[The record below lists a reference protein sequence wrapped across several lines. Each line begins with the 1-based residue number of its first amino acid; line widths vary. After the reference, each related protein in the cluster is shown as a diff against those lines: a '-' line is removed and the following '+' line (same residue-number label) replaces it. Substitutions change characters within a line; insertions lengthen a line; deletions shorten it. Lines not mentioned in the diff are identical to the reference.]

1 MMAAIGVSDDDRGS
15 LLELEHLAQP
25 RDVVC
30 ERAERKLRRSDLEA
44 VCLELFDD
52 AAPAGPVGPGAV
64 DKNDVRSAVHFSPTP
79 FSSCGEASVVKQSAD
94 AHHTILRFENGA
106 LPPGYARREERMP
119 TVPVREFH
127 GRDAELALVRG
138 ELDRLSDGAEAV
150 VVVEGAAGMGKSRL
164 LAEVAAIARSL
175 GIRVGRSAADPSE
188 TVVEL
193 ATLLAALFDGTEPL
207 LDPGELATLHA
218 QPEQRFW
225 LLRDLQQLLERA
237 ALESPLL
244 ISIDDAHW
252 ADSGTIAALRTLPM
266 RLMGLPIAWA
276 IALRPPR
283 EATPLV
289 FALEQLKQEG
299 ARTITLG
306 PLDED
311 AVVHLATDMLA
322 AQPDQSILKQL
333 ADADGSPFLVVET
346 LLGLQEEERI
356 RVVDGR
362 AELIDGRLPRRVHE
376 KMRERL
382 GRLSDEA
389 SDAVTVAA
397 SLGRTFTFDELAR
410 TLGRPASD
418 LLAPVGEL
426 LEANLLIERDEKLA
440 FWHDITRE
448 AVRSSVP
455 VTARR
460 ALDRQT
466 AGVLLEAGALPVE
479 VAVQLAASAEPGDEV
494 AINTLLRAAKAL
506 VTTDPETAAQFGQ
519 RALEIAPAHHP
530 QRGEIVSTTAIAL
543 HIAGNSDEAITFA
556 DRALRETL
564 PTLQEAEVR
573 LSIAGMFAISP
584 EIRIGAGR
592 LALNLPALPETL
604 RARHLACLFHNLV
617 TAGRIKESRDLLDE
631 TRPAVASADDTRA
644 WFTLRVA
651 ESALEYTDDQF
662 DLSLE
667 LITSAY
673 RDGIFA
679 GDDQRLRLAHMWHGE
694 LLSVA
699 DRYEEVFAIAAD
711 GLAAAQR
718 DQQGWAYQMFETWHG
733 RMLLRTGRI
742 SEAAAVLEGRFA
754 HEDGT
759 QAAGV
764 LDAAGVVALGR
775 LAIHTGDTRQGRR
788 LGNIAR
794 VMREQGTPA
803 VRRHAGWLL
812 AIFAMA
818 EGDAEAAR
826 RWLGAPILPR
836 FPTDIAD
843 EVLLARIAL
852 ATEDDELA
860 RLALSTSRRRAELN
874 PGIRSIAATAAHIR
888 GLLERNQEDLQ
899 EAVTLFE
906 GTPRRLEL
914 AAAIEDLGAELAAT
928 DRDAAIDVLG
938 RILALYTELGAA
950 WDARRVRKRLR
961 ELGVRRRLV
970 TAEPETNG
978 WAAMTAAELAVA
990 RLVADGLTNRE
1001 VAERLFVSPH
1011 TVSSHL
1017 RHVFLKLGIN
1027 SRVELARLARDY
1039 EMACRC

>member
-1 MMAAIGVSDDDRGS
+1 
-15 LLELEHLAQP
+15 
-25 RDVVC
+25 
-30 ERAERKLRRSDLEA
+30 
-44 VCLELFDD
+44 
-52 AAPAGPVGPGAV
+52 
-64 DKNDVRSAVHFSPTP
+64 
-79 FSSCGEASVVKQSAD
+79 
-94 AHHTILRFENGA
+94 
-106 LPPGYARREERMP
+106 
-119 TVPVREFH
+119 VREFH

-175 GIRVGRSAADPSE
+175 GIRVGHSAADPSE
-188 TVVEL
+188 TMVEL
-193 ATLLAALFDGTEPL
+193 AGLLAALFDGTEPL
-207 LDPGELATLHA
+207 LDPGALTTLHA

-244 ISIDDAHW
+244 ISIDDSHW
-252 ADSGTIAALRTLPM
+252 ADGGTVAALRTLPM
-266 RLMGLPIAWA
+266 RLMGLPIAWV

-283 EATPLV
+283 ETTPLV
-289 FALEQLKQEG
+289 RALERLKHEG
-299 ARTITLG
+299 ARTIALG
-306 PLDED
+306 PLNDD
-311 AVVHLATDMLA
+311 SVALLAGDLLA

-333 ADADGSPFLVVET
+333 AEADGSPFLLVET

-362 AELIDGRLPRRVHE
+362 AELIDGGLPRRVHQ

-426 LEANLLIERDEKLA
+426 LEANLLVERNENLA

-448 AVRSSVP
+448 AVRASVP

-460 ALDRQT
+460 ALDRQ
-466 AGVLLEAGALPVE
+466 AAVALLEAGALPVE
-479 VAVQLAASAEPGDEV
+479 VAGQLAASAEIGDEV
-494 AINTLLRAAKAL
+494 AIATLLDAAKAL
-506 VTTDPETAAQFGQ
+506 VTTDSGTAAQFGQ

-530 QRGEIVSTTAIAL
+530 QRGEIVGTTAIAL
-543 HIAGNSDEAITFA
+543 HIAGNSEEAIAFA

-564 PTLQEAEVR
+564 PALQEAEVR

-592 LALNLPALPETL
+592 VALNLPDLPETL

-617 TAGRIKESRDLLDE
+617 TAGRLDEARAALDE
-631 TRPAVASADDTRA
+631 TRAAVESADDARA
-644 WFTLRVA
+644 AFTLRVA
-651 ESALEYTDDQF
+651 ESALEYTHDRF
-662 DLSLE
+662 GRSHE
-667 LITSAY
+667 LITAAY

-699 DRYEEVFAIAAD
+699 DRYEEAFAIAAD

-718 DQQGWAYQMFETWHG
+718 DQQGWAYQMFETWNG
-733 RMLLRTGRI
+733 RTLLRTGRL
-742 SEAAAVLEGRFA
+742 SEAGAVLEGRFA

-759 QAAGV
+759 HAAGV

-775 LAIHTGDTRQGRR
+775 LTIHTGDGRQARR
-788 LGNIAR
+788 LVDIAQ
-794 VMREQGTPA
+794 VMFDRGTPA

-812 AIFAMA
+812 AIFEMA
-818 EGDAEAAR
+818 NGDAEAAR
-826 RWLGAPILPR
+826 GWLRAPTDPDGRAIPPR
-836 FPTDIAD
+836 FPFDIAD
-843 EVLLARIAL
+843 DVLLARIARS
-852 ATEDDELA
+852 TQDDLLA

-874 PGIRSIAATAAHIR
+874 PRIDSIAAAAAHVR
-888 GLLERNQEDLQ
+888 GLLERNQADLR
-899 EAVTLFE
+899 EAVALFE
-906 GTPRRLEL
+906 RVPRPLEL
-914 AAAIEDLGAELAAT
+914 ASALEDLGAELTTT
-928 DRDAAIDVLG
+928 DRDTAIDVLG
-938 RILALYTELGAA
+938 RTLALYTELGAT
-950 WDARRVRKRLR
+950 WDARRVRSRLR

-970 TAEPETNG
+970 TAEPETSG
-978 WAAMTAAELAVA
+978 WTALTTSELTVA
-990 RLVADGLTNRE
+990 RLVAEGLTNRE

-1011 TVSSHL
+1011 TVNSHL

-1027 SRVELARLARDY
+1027 SRVELARRAHDH
-1039 EMACRC
+1039 EMA

>member
-1 MMAAIGVSDDDRGS
+1 
-15 LLELEHLAQP
+15 
-25 RDVVC
+25 
-30 ERAERKLRRSDLEA
+30 
-44 VCLELFDD
+44 
-52 AAPAGPVGPGAV
+52 
-64 DKNDVRSAVHFSPTP
+64 
-79 FSSCGEASVVKQSAD
+79 
-94 AHHTILRFENGA
+94 
-106 LPPGYARREERMP
+106 MP
-119 TVPVREFH
+119 TVPVREFQ

-150 VVVEGAAGMGKSRL
+150 VVIEGAAGMGKSRL
-164 LAEVAAIARSL
+164 LAEIAQIARSL

-188 TVVEL
+188 TMVEL
-193 ATLLAALFDGTEPL
+193 AALLAALFDGTEPL
-207 LDPGELATLHA
+207 LDPGELTTLHA

-244 ISIDDAHW
+244 ISIDDSHW
-252 ADSGTIAALRTLPM
+252 ADGGTVAALRTLPM
-266 RLMGLPIAWA
+266 RLMGLPIAWV

-289 FALEQLKQEG
+289 GALERLKHEG
-299 ARTITLG
+299 ARTIALG
-306 PLDED
+306 PLNDD
-311 AVVHLATDMLA
+311 SVALLAADLLA

-333 ADADGSPFLVVET
+333 AEADGSPFLVVET

-362 AELIDGRLPRRVHE
+362 AELIDGGLPRRVHH

-389 SDAVTVAA
+389 GDAVTVAA

-426 LEANLLIERDEKLA
+426 LEANLLVERDEKLA

-448 AVRSSVP
+448 AVRASVP

-460 ALDRQT
+460 ALDRQ
-466 AGVLLEAGALPVE
+466 AAVALLEAGALPVE
-479 VAVQLAASAEPGDEV
+479 VAGQLAASAEIGDEV
-494 AINTLLRAAKAL
+494 AITTLLDAAKAL
-506 VTTDPETAAQFGQ
+506 LTTDSITAAQFGQ

-530 QRGEIVSTTAIAL
+530 QRGEIVGTTAIAL
-543 HIAGNSDEAITFA
+543 HIAGNSEEAIAFA

-592 LALNLPALPETL
+592 VALNLPDLPETL

-617 TAGRIKESRDLLDE
+617 TAGRLDEARAVLDE
-631 TRPAVASADDTRA
+631 TRAAVESADDARA
-644 WFTLRVA
+644 AFTLRVA
-651 ESALEYTDDQF
+651 ESALEYTHDGF
-662 DLSLE
+662 KRSHE
-667 LITSAY
+667 LITAAY

-699 DRYEEVFAIAAD
+699 DRYDEALAIAAD

-718 DQQGWAYQMFETWHG
+718 DQQGWAYQMFETWNG
-733 RMLLRTGRI
+733 RTLFRTGRL
-742 SEAAAVLEGRFA
+742 SEAGAVLEGRFA

-759 QAAGV
+759 HAAGV

-775 LAIHTGDTRQGRR
+775 LTIHTGDSRQARR
-788 LGNIAR
+788 LVDIAQ
-794 VMREQGTPA
+794 VMFDQGTPA
-803 VRRHAGWLL
+803 VRRHASWLL

-818 EGDAEAAR
+818 RGDAEAAR
-826 RWLGAPILPR
+826 GWRRAPADPDGRAIPPR
-836 FPTDIAD
+836 FPFDIAD
-843 EVLLARIAL
+843 DVLLARIARATHDDAL
-852 ATEDDELA
+852 AQ
-860 RLALSTSRRRAELN
+860 LALSTSRGRAELN
-874 PGIRSIAATAAHIR
+874 PGIDSIAAAAAHVR
-888 GLLERNQEDLQ
+888 GLLERNQADLR
-899 EAVTLFE
+899 EAVALFE
-906 GTPRRLEL
+906 RAPRPLEL
-914 AAAIEDLGAELAAT
+914 ASALEDLGAELT
-928 DRDAAIDVLG
+928 ESDRDAAVGVLG
-938 RILALYTELGAA
+938 RSLALYTEVGAS
-950 WDARRVRKRLR
+950 WDARRVRSRLR

-970 TAEPETNG
+970 TAEPETSG
-978 WAAMTAAELAVA
+978 WAALTSSELIVA
-990 RLVADGLTNRE
+990 RLVAEGLTNRE

-1011 TVSSHL
+1011 TVNSHL
-1017 RHVFLKLGIN
+1017 RHVFSKLGIN
-1027 SRVELARLARDY
+1027 SRVELARRARDH
-1039 EMACRC
+1039 EMA

>member
-1 MMAAIGVSDDDRGS
+1 
-15 LLELEHLAQP
+15 
-25 RDVVC
+25 
-30 ERAERKLRRSDLEA
+30 
-44 VCLELFDD
+44 
-52 AAPAGPVGPGAV
+52 
-64 DKNDVRSAVHFSPTP
+64 
-79 FSSCGEASVVKQSAD
+79 
-94 AHHTILRFENGA
+94 
-106 LPPGYARREERMP
+106 MP
-119 TVPVREFH
+119 TVPVREFQ

-150 VVVEGAAGMGKSRL
+150 VVIEGAAGMGKSRL
-164 LAEVAAIARSL
+164 LAEIAQIARSL

-188 TVVEL
+188 TMVEL
-193 ATLLAALFDGTEPL
+193 AALLAALFDGTEPL
-207 LDPGELATLHA
+207 LDPGELTTLHA

-244 ISIDDAHW
+244 ISIDDSHW
-252 ADSGTIAALRTLPM
+252 ADGGTVAALRTLPM
-266 RLMGLPIAWA
+266 RLMGLPIAWV

-289 FALEQLKQEG
+289 GALERLKHEG
-299 ARTITLG
+299 ARTIALG
-306 PLDED
+306 PLNDD
-311 AVVHLATDMLA
+311 SVALLAADLLA

-333 ADADGSPFLVVET
+333 AEADGSPFLVVET

-362 AELIDGRLPRRVHE
+362 AELIDGGLPRRVHH

-389 SDAVTVAA
+389 GDAVTVAA

-426 LEANLLIERDEKLA
+426 LEANLLVERDEKLA

-448 AVRSSVP
+448 AVRASVP

-460 ALDRQT
+460 ALDRQ
-466 AGVLLEAGALPVE
+466 AAVALLEAGALPVE
-479 VAVQLAASAEPGDEV
+479 VAGQLAASAEIGDEV
-494 AINTLLRAAKAL
+494 AITTLLDAAKAL
-506 VTTDPETAAQFGQ
+506 LTTDSITAAQFGQ

-530 QRGEIVSTTAIAL
+530 QRGEIVGTTAIAL
-543 HIAGNSDEAITFA
+543 HIAGNSEEAIAFA

-592 LALNLPALPETL
+592 VALNLPDLPETL

-617 TAGRIKESRDLLDE
+617 TAGRLDEARAVLDE
-631 TRPAVASADDTRA
+631 TRAAVESADDARA
-644 WFTLRVA
+644 AFTLRVA
-651 ESALEYTDDQF
+651 ESALEYTHDGF
-662 DLSLE
+662 KRSHE
-667 LITSAY
+667 LITAAY

-699 DRYEEVFAIAAD
+699 DRYDEALAIAAD

-718 DQQGWAYQMFETWHG
+718 DQQGWAYQMFETWNG
-733 RMLLRTGRI
+733 RTLFRTGRL
-742 SEAAAVLEGRFA
+742 SEAGAVLEGRFA

-759 QAAGV
+759 HAAGV

-775 LAIHTGDTRQGRR
+775 LTIHTGDSRQARR
-788 LGNIAR
+788 LVDIAQ
-794 VMREQGTPA
+794 VMFDQGTPA
-803 VRRHAGWLL
+803 VRRHASWLL

-818 EGDAEAAR
+818 RGDAEAAR
-826 RWLGAPILPR
+826 GWLRAPADPDGRAIPPR
-836 FPTDIAD
+836 FPFDIAD
-843 EVLLARIAL
+843 DVLLARIARATHDDAL
-852 ATEDDELA
+852 AQ
-860 RLALSTSRRRAELN
+860 LALSTSRGRAELN
-874 PGIRSIAATAAHIR
+874 PGIDSIAAAAAHVR
-888 GLLERNQEDLQ
+888 GLLERNQADLR
-899 EAVTLFE
+899 EAVALFE
-906 GTPRRLEL
+906 RAPRPLEL
-914 AAAIEDLGAELAAT
+914 ASALEDLGAELT
-928 DRDAAIDVLG
+928 ESDRDAAVGVLG
-938 RILALYTELGAA
+938 RSLALYTEVGAS
-950 WDARRVRKRLR
+950 WDARRVRSRLR

-970 TAEPETNG
+970 TAEPETSG
-978 WAAMTAAELAVA
+978 WAALTSSELIVA
-990 RLVADGLTNRE
+990 RLVAEGLTNRE

-1011 TVSSHL
+1011 TVNSHL
-1017 RHVFLKLGIN
+1017 RHVFSKLGIN
-1027 SRVELARLARDY
+1027 SRVELARRARDH
-1039 EMACRC
+1039 EMA